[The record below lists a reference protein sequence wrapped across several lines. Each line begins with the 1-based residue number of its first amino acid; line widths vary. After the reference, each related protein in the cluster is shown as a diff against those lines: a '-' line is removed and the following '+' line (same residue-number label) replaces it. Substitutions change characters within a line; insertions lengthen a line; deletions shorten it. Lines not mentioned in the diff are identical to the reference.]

1 MQLPDVKHVIAAA
14 VAAAGV
20 AIAIAGGG
28 FEPTAFAAAGL
39 VVWVLAVVGLAV
51 GIAPRSQTP
60 NAAWATGAALA
71 AFAALL
77 ALSLAWSSDDGHGFE
92 DVVRALAYL
101 GTFVLVVAASK
112 RAEARPWLAGL
123 AIGLTAIAAIALLA
137 RFEPSWFGNPDADL
151 AQSLPAALGR
161 LTYPIGYWNG
171 LAAVTAAAIALLTW
185 FAAAS
190 ASRWWRSLAV
200 AALPV
205 VMLALWI
212 TDSRGGIIAAAI
224 AIAIL
229 VAIGPARTRLLANL
243 AVGLAGA
250 AVLIAVAESRDQLLN
265 NPVDPA
271 AAGQG
276 DTMLLVTLLVVGA
289 VLAVRHLLDGPLQ
302 TVSVSR
308 TVGRAALIGAAVLAL
323 AGIVALDPIQQFDEF
338 KQAPTAADV
347 ESGDVGFLRGGGS
360 GRYQFWE
367 TALDAFAGAPV
378 EGVGASG
385 YTPYWFEHREVPIP
399 ATRAHSVVFE
409 TLAELGLLGFA
420 ALAAFFAIPA
430 VTGIR
435 RLRAAASV
443 SETAPA
449 LALLAVG
456 LAAAAVDW
464 TWDLP
469 AVFGIAVVA
478 AALLSGPATL
488 PGPDPGPTRQA
499 RGEAR
504 SRRRFAAG
512 VALLLIAW
520 ISICG
525 SGLLLLSAHSLE
537 SSRDA
542 AARGDVEAAIEAAN
556 DAIDLQPWAAE
567 PRTQLALVYEQ
578 GGDLDEARKAI
589 AEAIERAPDD
599 YRLRLLSARMASSEG
614 DAAAARRELLE
625 AQRLNPRDPGIAA
638 QVDAAG

>member
-1 MQLPDVKHVIAAA
+1 MR
-14 VAAAGV
+14 
-20 AIAIAGGG
+20 
-28 FEPTAFAAAGL
+28 
-39 VVWVLAVVGLAV
+39 VVGLAV

-289 VLAVRHLLDGPLQ
+289 VLAVRYLLDGPLQ

-323 AGIVALDPIQQFDEF
+323 AGIVAVDPIQQFDEF

-367 TALDAFAGAPV
+367 TAVDAFAGAPV

-385 YTPYWFEHREVPIP
+385 YTPYWFEHREVADPGDPRALGRLRDPGRARP
-399 ATRAHSVVFE
+399 ARASPPWPPSSP
-409 TLAELGLLGFA
+409 FA
-420 ALAAFFAIPA
+420 AVA
-430 VTGIR
+430 GIR
-435 RLRAAASV
+435 RLRAAAAV

-599 YRLRLLSARMASSEG
+599 YRLRLLAARMASSEG